1 MLKKFFIYII
11 IFISGSGI
19 SDAQQEK
26 IYTLDEAIS
35 TAFRNNSE
43 LINSR
48 LDKLKAEQKVNE
60 VYNESLLPTITLNSN
75 YSRAFKKQVF
85 DIFGQRYVI
94 GTDNAI
100 TNTLSVIEPIP
111 VLGTPVFQGI
121 NIARYYENLQN
132 ENIASVEAKIT
143 GDVKN
148 AYYNVLFLKEVLNNE
163 KANLQ
168 NAEENLNVVQKRFNN
183 GTITEFDLL
192 RAKVTVEN
200 IRPQILEAESN
211 LIISRK
217 SLKNSIGN
225 KDDIAIDVTGT
236 LDYDSTEVFG
246 NPDDLILRIASNNV
260 AIRQLNI
267 SRNINSEIVD
277 IDNSNYLPKLFV
289 FGQYNLNAAEDDGR
303 SFFNYRYFSVLNAG
317 IGLSWNLNLFR
328 NTYKKNQS
336 IIDVKKTDESIADT
350 KQKLKLL
357 SQSVLLKIEESRKRI
372 IATKETVKLAERGYE
387 LAEISLK
394 NGVINQI
401 DLIDAGLR
409 LSQSKLAYY
418 SAIREYLLARTEL
431 EVLLEKK

>member
-1 MLKKFFIYII
+1 M
-11 IFISGSGI
+11 
-19 SDAQQEK
+19 
-26 IYTLDEAIS
+26 
-35 TAFRNNSE
+35 
-43 LINSR
+43 
-48 LDKLKAEQKVNE
+48 
-60 VYNESLLPTITLNSN
+60 
-75 YSRAFKKQVF
+75 
-85 DIFGQRYVI
+85 
-94 GTDNAI
+94 
-100 TNTLSVIEPIP
+100 
-111 VLGTPVFQGI
+111 
-121 NIARYYENLQN
+121 
-132 ENIASVEAKIT
+132 
-143 GDVKN
+143 
-148 AYYNVLFLKEVLNNE
+148 NNE